1 MTEAHRYVRSVAPTL
16 ILVPNALIDTWIT
29 EVEKHFGDS
38 LTLIIF
44 FDSNTG
50 DRRRKLVELQKPLD
64 KLDLTVPSTGTT
76 VILSS
81 YQTWARRTT
90 REIDLEQRMRSIL
103 LAFDLGT
110 TLRGLATMREPRES
124 SPLRQLFC
132 CCSNQTRRSS
142 NRETNKSRH

>member
-16 ILVPNALIDTWIT
+16 ILVPNALINTWIT

-38 LTLIIF
+38 LMLIIF

-50 DRRRKLVELQKPLD
+50 DRRRKLVELQKTLD

-76 VILSS
+76 VILWS

-103 LAFDLGT
+103 LVFDLGT
-110 TLRGLATMREPRES
+110 TIAG
-124 SPLRQLFC
+124 
-132 CCSNQTRRSS
+132 TR
-142 NRETNKSRH
+142 N

>member
-81 YQTWARRTT
+81 YQTCARRTT
-90 REIDLEQRMRSIL
+90 REIDLEQRMRSTL
-103 LAFDLGT
+103 LVFDLGT
-110 TLRGLATMREPRES
+110 TIAGTRNHERAKRVFTTASAILLLR
-124 SPLRQLFC
+124 
-132 CCSNQTRRSS
+132 
-142 NRETNKSRH
+142 